1 MPVVSERG
9 PCVFFSFLFYFNS
22 PTLTFWKWWKLIVIL
37 YVKLAEQSEMRHEV
51 QEMWLGWKVEMG
63 KKKCREQQCSLE
75 WGLRMD
81 GLSMKESRKT
91 VVPDLWWTEQTDE
104 KKLQTLRNKCI
115 YSQTR
120 GMHTSSAEYT
130 TFITLNW
137 LLERVGARPLAS
149 LSLENWGRRKT
160 KYKQAAQRND
170 ELTCPRERN
179 RVNKVQWRLS
189 TEGPNHF

>member
-1 MPVVSERG
+1 M
-9 PCVFFSFLFYFNS
+9 
-22 PTLTFWKWWKLIVIL
+22 IL

-51 QEMWLGWKVEMG
+51 QKVWSGWKVEDE
-63 KKKCREQQCSLE
+63 KNCREQQCSSE
-75 WGLRMD
+75 WGLRVD
-81 GLSMKESRKT
+81 GLNMKEGKQKKLSFLN
-91 VVPDLWWTEQTDE
+91 LWTPGQTDE
-104 KKLQTLRNKCI
+104 KSLQTLRNKCI

-179 RVNKVQWRLS
+179 RVN
-189 TEGPNHF
+189 